1 VLGIVQEVGDIQIR
15 RRKTIGCVAG
25 EKPKKIR
32 GLQWS

>member
-15 RRKTIGCVAG
+15 RRKTTGWLAG